1 MDEVAIHTTTH
12 VAELNDGEIESY
24 QLTPKSFGLDSY
36 PLGSLLGGSP
46 EENRDILAR
55 LLQGKGEPAHA
66 AAVAANVA
74 LLLKLFGQE
83 DLRQNAQ
90 QALEMIH
97 SGQAYQRVTAL
108 AARG

>member
-1 MDEVAIHTTTH
+1 MDEVAIHTATH
-12 VAELNDGEIESY
+12 VAELNNGEIESY
-24 QLTPKSFGLDSY
+24 QLTPESFGLQRY
-36 PLGSLLGGSP
+36 PLEALLGGSP

-55 LLQGKGEPAHA
+55 LLQGKGDPAHA

-74 LLLKLFGQE
+74 LLLKLFGHE

-90 QALEMIH
+90 QALDMIH
-97 SGQAYQRVTAL
+97 SGKAYERVTAL